1 MIKREYLQ
9 LMQREKFDEAEYY
22 RMASAPKKLYIFL
35 PMYNRGNAEVNR
47 RNIETL
53 GAKEIWAASRN
64 SLNDP
69 YEFKTFYLDEE
80 KANQYGHPVDIYN
93 QLIDG
98 IRDRNLIVS
107 FTADVNDEE
116 KAINNMPMWAYYA
129 NNHQGIC
136 IEYEV
141 ENAAFLY
148 PVYYEKDRIPLMSVF
163 ANYFNLIQDA
173 MDAMISP
180 EDKEL
185 IKYQSMTRALLFTKQ
200 YSWVGENEY
209 RLLIPTAKPIGNSS
223 GKRIKLTGCG
233 LKMKSIYIGQNC
245 NDRVTNIVYREMAN
259 KTVNIFKMAIDETTK
274 SFGMNAT
281 PIKY

>member
-22 RMASAPKKLYIFL
+22 RMASAPKKLYKFL

-69 YEFKTFYLDEE
+69 YEFKTFYLNEE

-107 FTADVNDEE
+107 FTADVDDEE

-141 ENAAFLY
+141 ENAALLY
-148 PVYYEKDRIPLMSVF
+148 PVYYEKDRIPLMTVF

-173 MDAMISP
+173 MDAKISP

-209 RLLIPTAKPIGNSS
+209 RLIIPTAKPIGNSP

-233 LKMKSIYIGQNC
+233 LNMKSIYIGQNC
-245 NDRVTNIVYREMAN
+245 NDRVANIVYREMAN